1 MLDTSTRAQQL
12 AFAAGL
18 TAAPTNGFGDIFLP
32 ALFKGETGLNTRRF
46 AIYRNNVR
54 AMRVRALENA
64 FPIVRQ
70 ITGDE
75 FFEGLAREYA
85 RRFDAQDGDLNLY
98 GDRFAGFV
106 AGFKHAQA
114 LPYLPEVARMEWLLH
129 RAYFARDCAAFDLV
143 QLAEVPAEHHGEL
156 RFTLNPAAAMLAS
169 DYPLA
174 RIWEV
179 HQKNFSD
186 TQTVDFTAGPHFALV
201 YRDGFDGAVAAL
213 DAGEYAFLQALF
225 AGTNLEVALTRA
237 LAQSHQFDIAA
248 ALRISAARGVLT
260 GLNWNPGLT

>member
-1 MLDTSTRAQQL
+1 MLDGSTRAQQA
-12 AFAAGL
+12 AFAAAM
-18 TAAPTNGFGDIFLP
+18 TAAPTNGFGDIPLP
-32 ALFKGETGLNTRRF
+32 ELFKGNAGLSARRF
-46 AIYRNNVR
+46 AVYRNNVR
-54 AMRVRALENA
+54 AMRMRAIGNT

-85 RRFDAQDGDLNLY
+85 QRFDSENGDLNLY

-106 AGFKHAQA
+106 AGFEHTQA
-114 LPYLPEVARMEWLLH
+114 LPYLPDVARMEWLLH
-129 RAYFARDCAAFDLV
+129 RAYFARDCAAFDLA
-143 QLAEVPAEHHGEL
+143 QLADVPAERHGEL
-156 RFTLNPAAAMLAS
+156 RFTFNPAAAILTS

-201 YRDGFDGAVAAL
+201 YRDGFDGVVAKL
-213 DAGEYAFLQALF
+213 DAGEYAFLQSLL

-237 LAQSHQFDIAA
+237 LAQNHQFDIAA
-248 ALRISAARGVLT
+248 ALRFSTARSVLT
-260 GLNWNPGLT
+260 SLKWNPGLA